1 MPALHQINLTVNESI
16 ADGTLPQF
24 WRLFEGA
31 FANIADRNALL
42 AGLYDQRKTTST
54 SWLQTYDPDTRQVTF
69 QREFTDLESAELV
82 KNWVDANEPDD
93 WTQYQ
98 IDAYSH
104 SVVADSYLSKTG
116 YSDPRT
122 LE

>member
-16 ADGTLPQF
+16 ADNSLPQF
-24 WRLFEGA
+24 WQLFESA
-31 FANIADRNALL
+31 FANFSARNDLL
-42 AGLYDQRKTTST
+42 EDLYAQDKTTST
-54 SWLQTYDPDTRQVTF
+54 SWLQSYDPDTRQVTF

-93 WTQYQ
+93 WTQFQ

-104 SVVADSYLSKTG
+104 FVVADSQLSQTG

-122 LE
+122 PE

>member
-24 WRLFEGA
+24 WQLFEEA
-31 FANIADRNALL
+31 LANLADRNALL
-42 AGLYDQRKTTST
+42 VDLYDQGKTTST
-54 SWLQTYDPDTRQVTF
+54 SWLQSYDPDTRQVTF

-93 WTQYQ
+93 WAQFH

-104 SVVADSYLSKTG
+104 SVVADSQLPRTG

-122 LE
+122 PE